1 MTPSKAISLW
11 DKARTVDDIKAEIE
25 QMAETGRTCAAFVAA
40 QFNIPVNR
48 AGNYLRDLVREGTLQ
63 KADKQKFSDGWR
75 QMYELA
81 SEDQPEQRTLTFV
94 EVKRDYLVQA
104 FFGDGPA

>member
-25 QMAETGRTCAAFVAA
+25 QMAETGKTCAAYIAA
-40 QFNIPVNR
+40 KFNIPVNR

-81 SEDQPEQRTLTFV
+81 SEEQPEQRQITFV
-94 EVKRDYLVQA
+94 EVKRDWLVEA
-104 FFGDGPA
+104 FFGPAK